1 MEAEGLGDKAELKKR
16 KGSPLKDNAK
26 RTHIEKEE
34 KEVFNQEMKAIMAE
48 TKKKPLTMVRKE
60 KLRQDLEQIME
71 RQKAKIFK
79 NPGDSKADVRWL
91 EVMKDSEEVRRIL
104 NKTQ

>member
-1 MEAEGLGDKAELKKR
+1 MF
-16 KGSPLKDNAK
+16 
-26 RTHIEKEE
+26 
-34 KEVFNQEMKAIMAE
+34 V
-48 TKKKPLTMVRKE
+48 KKPLTMVRKE
-60 KLRQDLEQIME
+60 KLKQDLEQIME

-79 NPGDSKADVRWL
+79 NPGDSKADARWL